1 MPPSPTFQ
9 GHRSYQSHHRYDG
22 PNSEDH
28 SRNSPFS
35 PTFQHALG
43 EIQSDES
50 AKSSADQLLDRE
62 LDWFTEIQAV
72 LPTITPE
79 LRNLSVRIFE
89 NPEVGGE
96 ERLACQ
102 LLSDFLASHDF
113 TIEREPAEM
122 ETAFIATYES
132 PHYDEHS
139 KVIGFFAE

>member
-1 MPPSPTFQ
+1 MSSPNFH
-9 GHRSYQSHHRYDG
+9 GHHLYQFHHRYDESDDEVH
-22 PNSEDH
+22 PH
-28 SRNSPFS
+28 NSPFS
-35 PTFQHALG
+35 PTFQLALN
-43 EIQSDES
+43 EIQSDDS
-50 AKSSADQLLDRE
+50 AKSPTDQLLERE
-62 LDWFTEIQAV
+62 RDWFSEIQAV

-79 LRNLSVRIFE
+79 LRDLSVRIFE